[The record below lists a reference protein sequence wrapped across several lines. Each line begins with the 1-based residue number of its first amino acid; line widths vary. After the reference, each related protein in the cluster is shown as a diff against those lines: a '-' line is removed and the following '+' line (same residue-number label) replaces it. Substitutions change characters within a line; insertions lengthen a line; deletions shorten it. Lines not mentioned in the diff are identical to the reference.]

1 MQRTKTFSEPPMCEL
16 KRKDQPGISV
26 SSKFYQRGS
35 LLSDYLLPI
44 QGLKSSFRFDD
55 RLFVIR
61 RQKIIDVS
69 YFFTRKSRPA
79 TILQKAPQV
88 HHDAHLLSLTGPQ
101 LTVLLGW
108 TFDNH
113 SRTGFRSNTTLSSL
127 NCVYRL
133 VLIGSLLS
141 VYSSPLPIH

>member
-1 MQRTKTFSEPPMCEL
+1 MQRTKPFSEPPMYEL
-16 KRKDQPGISV
+16 KRKNQHGISV

-35 LLSDYLLPI
+35 ILSDYLLPI

-55 RLFVIR
+55 RPFVIR

-88 HHDAHLLSLTGPQ
+88 HHDAHLLSPTGPQ
-101 LTVLLGW
+101 LIVLLEW

-113 SRTGFRSNTTLSSL
+113 SRTRFRSNTT
-127 NCVYRL
+127 
-133 VLIGSLLS
+133 I
-141 VYSSPLPIH
+141 YSNGAHYLDRDQCDFHPPSI